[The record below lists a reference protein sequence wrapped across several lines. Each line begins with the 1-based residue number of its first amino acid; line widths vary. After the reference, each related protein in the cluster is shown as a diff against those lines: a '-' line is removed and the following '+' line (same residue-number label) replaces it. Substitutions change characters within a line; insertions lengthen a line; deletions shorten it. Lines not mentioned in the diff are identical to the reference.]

1 MKILVAKSQAAP
13 AEVVR
18 SVAAAL
24 GALDAEVVSVD
35 LGRIGDTQ
43 SRLGRVVKALIGEA
57 EAARLVREL
66 IAQRPDVAVAFD
78 PGAASALVV
87 ARDRKVS
94 ETAVVAVVP
103 GHAVDAAWA
112 IGADRFAV
120 VDDEAAVAL
129 SDLGVDG
136 ARIITVGPVVPQS
149 IHEAAALSRGAVR
162 TEYKIPELP
171 VVLVDARDVP
181 EEMLHRIGLQLS
193 LLDKPAFVLF
203 DAGGSAGAATWL
215 RRNVPTLGLKGK
227 LFGDTPNAGKLW
239 RAADVVVARPSPRAV
254 LAARAL
260 GAAFVGIEPQ
270 GEREEAEMRA
280 LAERGVGGG
289 ETALLLAGT
298 VGRMLRRRGD
308 ERGPDGAA
316 GVAELVLGVAEHKMA
331 VLAESAVV
339 AAAAAAEREPTT
351 AGEAEDLESFGDDLD
366 ASDPAVSRLSADLD
380 ASETRAKREIEDSRR
395 DAQRWD
401 ERRTMAEARGDA
413 RLAAEAAREADC
425 KRARMHEALET
436 LARLGRERAALRKG
450 AVRPSEDEVLEAFK
464 QKVRGRSDVRTV
476 EDELAA
482 LKQRMQ
488 RDKKP

>member
-18 SVAAAL
+18 SVSAAL

-66 IAQRPDVAVAFD
+66 LAQRPDVAVAFD

-94 ETAVVAVVP
+94 ATAVVAVVP

-120 VDDEAAVAL
+120 IDDEAAVAL
-129 SDLGVDG
+129 TDLGVDG
-136 ARIITVGPVVPQS
+136 ARIITVGPVVSQS
-149 IHEAAALSRGAVR
+149 IHEAAGLRRGAVR
-162 TEYKIPELP
+162 DEYKIPELP
-171 VVLVDARDVP
+171 VVLVDARDIP
-181 EEMLHRIGLQLS
+181 EEMLHRIVLQLS
-193 LLDKPAFVLF
+193 LLDKPAYVLF

-215 RRNVPTLGLKGK
+215 RKNVPALGLKGK

-254 LAARAL
+254 LAARGL
-260 GAAFVGIEPQ
+260 GAAFVGIEPE

-298 VGRMLRRRGD
+298 VGRLLRRRGD

-316 GVAELVLGVAEHKMA
+316 GVAELILSVAEHKAA
-331 VLAESAVV
+331 VLAEAAEV
-339 AAAAAAEREPTT
+339 AAAAAEPEPTV
-351 AGEAEDLESFGDDLD
+351 AGEVEELESFGDDLG
-366 ASDPAVSRLSADLD
+366 SGDPAVDRLSADLD
-380 ASETRAKREIEDSRR
+380 AAEARARREIDESRR
-395 DAQRWD
+395 DAERWD
-401 ERRTMAEARGDA
+401 ERRSIAETRGDA
-413 RLAAEAAREADC
+413 RLATEAAREAGR

-436 LARLGRERAALRKG
+436 LARLGRQRAALRKG
-450 AVRPSEDEVLEAFK
+450 AVRPSEDEVLKAFK
-464 QKVRGRSDVRTV
+464 EKVRGRNDVRTV
-476 EDELAA
+476 DDELAA
-482 LKQRMQ
+482 LKRRMQ